1 MGSTHARVIV
11 LCGVVGSGKTYFSTA
26 LCRLLPNWQRVSQDD
41 LGSRPACE
49 VAVKDHLMNHTDVI
63 IDRCNFDRKQRAT
76 WIRIAKTQNAKIVAL
91 ELKTPIEVC
100 RSRILAREAHPTGVI
115 GSFGSGILN
124 SFVRDYRSP
133 VADEGFSKV
142 YTVNMSS
149 DIEWNLAMLSHVLQ
163 KLNFAHT

>member
-1 MGSTHARVIV
+1 
-11 LCGVVGSGKTYFSTA
+11 
-26 LCRLLPNWQRVSQDD
+26 
-41 LGSRPACE
+41 
-49 VAVKDHLMNHTDVI
+49 MNHTDVI